1 MIPRLKK
8 ALGAGLLAAALGC
21 FALPATAQAQLSSAY
36 SNPIPGV
43 TTPPKPQ
50 YSRLTLPMAG
60 PVLELPVKPGQEVK
74 KGQLLLRQ
82 DDRIEQ
88 AKLKG
93 LELEA
98 NSTARVDEAKANLE
112 VKKSI
117 LARKEQTYKNHAL
130 SAQEYEE
137 AKLDEIDAEARLKV
151 AQLDLAK
158 AKTDVEAEEA
168 KIQQMEL
175 TAQFDGIVADV
186 NVSVGEVTDP
196 TKPMITVVQNDP
208 LWVEVRNMPTVWAAR
223 LTIGE
228 KVDVRYDDRYAGTP
242 IYDQAWTSATVIYK
256 SPVAD
261 EGSDT
266 QLVRL
271 SMPNP
276 KHLDSGLQ
284 VMVKLPD
291 AVVAQPA
298 SPSAS
303 AQ

>member
-1 MIPRLKK
+1 M
-8 ALGAGLLAAALGC
+8 
-21 FALPATAQAQLSSAY
+21 SSAY

-50 YSRLTLPMAG
+50 YSRLTLPQAG
-60 PVLELPVKPGQEVK
+60 PVLELPVKPGQQVK
-74 KGQLLLRQ
+74 TGQLLLRQ
-82 DDRIEQ
+82 DDRVEQ

-98 NSTARVDEAKANLE
+98 NSSARVDEAKANLD

-117 LARKEQTYKNHAL
+117 LSRWKGLLKKHAG
-130 SAQEYEE
+130 SQQEYDQ
-137 AKLDEIDAEARLKV
+137 ARLDEIDAQARLKV
-151 AQLDLAK
+151 AELDLAK
-158 AKTDVEAEEA
+158 ARTDVDAEKA
-168 KIQQMEL
+168 RIQQMEL
-175 TAQFDGIVADV
+175 TAQFDGVVGEV

-223 LTIGE
+223 LNIGD

-242 IYDQAWTSATVIYK
+242 IYDQAWTPATVIYK

-291 AVVAQPA
+291 SVVAQAA

-303 AQ
+303 ALP